1 MVAGYALDGLC
12 CDLFFVAR
20 TCMNSAWSDPQHVR
34 MLSLSSTHCTHPITT
49 IGCVVCVE
57 AREERIGPGRGWEK
71 PCGGW
76 IERDRS
82 SSCFFV
88 FFGPGSVHFQIAVN
102 VDAKYSEFTK
112 F

>member
-1 MVAGYALDGLC
+1 VVAGYALDGLC

-57 AREERIGPGRGWEK
+57 AREERIGPWERV
-71 PCGGW
+71 GEAMGMV
-76 IERDRS
+76 DR
-82 SSCFFV
+82 
-88 FFGPGSVHFQIAVN
+88 
-102 VDAKYSEFTK
+102 K
-112 F
+112 